1 MNVYNC
7 DVPVII
13 MAQVEAEDEKQAK
26 RAAEDIVYRFLNVAV
41 AETEFPP
48 NPDNYYCSVLC
59 GYRHS
64 CPYRPISSE
73 QKGDTSE
80 IY

>member
-41 AETEFPP
+41 AETEF
-48 NPDNYYCSVLC
+48 
-59 GYRHS
+59 
-64 CPYRPISSE
+64 
-73 QKGDTSE
+73 GDVMDWDWDWKKNTKVDLFME
-80 IY
+80 K

>member
-41 AETEFPP
+41 AETEF
-48 NPDNYYCSVLC
+48 
-59 GYRHS
+59 
-64 CPYRPISSE
+64 
-73 QKGDTSE
+73 GDVMDWDWD
-80 IY
+80 